1 MIKLL
6 DILEN
11 KILVPLRSKEERS
24 KNYQIALQKKVQ
36 QYIKDGSKGDLDL
49 RGTPI
54 TSLPPDLKVGG
65 NLDLRYCRKLT
76 SLPSGLSFKGNLDLR
91 GCENFT
97 SLPSGLSV
105 RGYLNLSYTKIT
117 SLPSGLS
124 VEDYLN
130 LSNTPITS
138 LPSDLT
144 VGGNFHLFNTP
155 LSKSHTK
162 EQIKQMAPGIKGYVF
177 I

>member
-11 KILVPLRSKEERS
+11 KILVPLRVGERS

-36 QYIKDGSKGDLDL
+36 QYMKDGGKGDLDL

-54 TSLPPDLKVGG
+54 TSLP
-65 NLDLRYCRKLT
+65 
-76 SLPSGLSFKGNLDLR
+76 
-91 GCENFT
+91 
-97 SLPSGLSV
+97 SGLSV
-105 RGYLNLSYTKIT
+105 KGNLNLYGTPIT

-124 VEDYLN
+124 VGGYLN
-130 LSNTPITS
+130 LGNTLITS
-138 LPSDLT
+138 LPSGLT
-144 VGGNFHLFNTP
+144 VGGNLHLFSTP

-162 EQIKQMAPGIKGYVF
+162 EQIKQMVPGVKGN
-177 I
+177 IHM